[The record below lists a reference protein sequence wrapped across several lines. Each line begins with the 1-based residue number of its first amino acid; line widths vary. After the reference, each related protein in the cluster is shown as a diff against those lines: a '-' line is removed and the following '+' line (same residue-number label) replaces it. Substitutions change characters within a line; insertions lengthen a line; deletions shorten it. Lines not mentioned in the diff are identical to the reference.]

1 MKMKE
6 WFRKKLKDLVSD
18 ETKIEKFK
26 EWYKDYQKKVIM
38 NTIEVGM
45 YVKERNP
52 ESKQVEKKLLK
63 AYNRGGAFSI
73 QTIGFNMEDM
83 ILRMNPLMKT
93 LTKQL
98 IKDEPLLGKLY
109 KITEE

>member
-1 MKMKE
+1 
-6 WFRKKLKDLVSD
+6 
-18 ETKIEKFK
+18 
-26 EWYKDYQKKVIM
+26 
-38 NTIEVGM
+38 
-45 YVKERNP
+45 
-52 ESKQVEKKLLK
+52 LLK
-63 AYNRGGAFSI
+63 AYNRGGVFSI